1 MVPVPVRVFA
11 CKLQQKGLANF
22 IIIVKNTNKSRIWL
36 PSGFEIKSFGSGPRS
51 SKILWSTTLR
61 KTSRKVRKINGRNVK
76 TLGGPLFSW
85 HCSFNK
91 AFDAVDDK
99 MLSREWEPKGFQKPG
114 AGAKRRR
121 TCFATLIFAGNKKGR
136 NRQKKTVLK
145 YFNFPLCWSS
155 SARILPVYF

>member
-1 MVPVPVRVFA
+1 MSLPVDY
-11 CKLQQKGLANF
+11 
-22 IIIVKNTNKSRIWL
+22 NKKAWPTSLLLLKTLTLTLTRL
-36 PSGFEIKSFGSGPRS
+36 SSGFEKKSFGSGPRS

-99 MLSREWEPKGFQKPG
+99 MLSRESEPKGFQKPG

-155 SARILPVYF
+155 SARILYF